1 MHEIDLK
8 IREDAQSQLQQLK
21 DQEQLDVERFKSD
34 TNILQRELD
43 SVAKLFNFLATKGQ
57 KRATS
62 QLEAQEALKASSFL
76 NLLK

>member
-1 MHEIDLK
+1 MQVKNQHEMHLK
-8 IREDAQSQLQQLK
+8 KFREDAQSQLQQLK

-62 QLEAQEALKASSFL
+62 QLEAQEALRAS
-76 NLLK
+76 K